1 MSEPARSLETLR
13 LEIDAADTALVQL
26 LAKRF
31 AIVDNVLDV
40 KRAQGLPALI
50 PERVEVVV
58 AHVRKL
64 AEAQGLNADIAE
76 KLWRV
81 LIAETIVYEEK
92 HLK

>member
-1 MSEPARSLETLR
+1 MSKPAKSLESLR
-13 LEIDAADTALVQL
+13 LEIDAADKALVEV

-31 AIVDNVLDV
+31 AIVDEVLGV
-40 KRAQGLPALI
+40 KRAKGLPAFI

-81 LIAETIVYEEK
+81 LISETIAYEEK